1 MPLNYGAV
9 PPLHQAP
16 LPTGS
21 EQHGLGPC
29 WVQLREDKRIK
40 QALRN
45 NQTADSQ
52 ETSCATGIL
61 TIIPFL
67 SADGSISTAQHVLPT
82 LEIFHI
88 TDHK

>member
-1 MPLNYGAV
+1 MPLNYKC
-9 PPLHQAP
+9 LFT
-16 LPTGS
+16 TGS
-21 EQHGLGPC
+21 EQCSLGLC

-67 SADGSISTAQHVLPT
+67 CADGSISTVQHVLPT